1 MKKMRF
7 IVLVM
12 TVILLLSLLT
22 GCGSS
27 YDKVEN
33 GAAMAP
39 TGSGIYENGTDK
51 ENTTVETGRKLI
63 RTVTIRS
70 ETDDQDALLSE
81 LEARVAA
88 LGGYVQSKNVNNSQ
102 TGRRTATLVL
112 RIPAEQ
118 LDAFVDHVEGA
129 TNILSVNENAED
141 ITLNY
146 IATESRVKA
155 LETEE
160 ARLLELLAQANNL
173 DEILRLESRLTEVR
187 TELERHRS
195 QLKLYDNLVDYATVN
210 LTITEVKEYTVVE
223 EEEPTAWQRIGSGFV
238 NSLKGVWTII
248 REVFIFFIVALP
260 YLALVAVIPVSVVV
274 IVRLCLRAKRKRRA
288 RQAEMSE

>member
-51 ENTTVETGRKLI
+51 ENTTVESGRKLI

>member
-63 RTVTIRS
+63 RTVTIRA
-70 ETDDQDALLSE
+70 ETADQDALLAD
-81 LEARVAA
+81 LDAKVAS
-88 LGGYVQSKNVNNSQ
+88 LGGYVQSKSVNNNQ
-102 TGRRTATLVL
+102 TYGRNASLVL
-112 RIPAEQ
+112 RIPAEK
-118 LDAFVDHVEGA
+118 LDAFVDHIEGE
-129 TNILSVNENAED
+129 TNILSVVESAED
-141 ITLNY
+141 ITMSY
-146 IATESRVKA
+146 IDVQSHITA

-160 ARLLELLAQANNL
+160 ARLLELVAQAENL
-173 DEILRLESRLTEVR
+173 DDLLLLESKLTDVR
-187 TELERHRS
+187 TKLENYRS
-195 QLKLYDNLVDYATVN
+195 QLKAYDNKVDYATVN
-210 LTITEVKEYTVVE
+210 LTITEVVE
-223 EEEPTAWQRIGSGFV
+223 FSETQAEEPTVWQRIGSGFTR
-238 NSLKGVWTII
+238 SLNGVWKILKEI
-248 REVFIFFIVALP
+248 FVFLVVSLP
-260 YLALVAVIPVSVVV
+260 YFLLIGLIPV
-274 IVRLCLRAKRKRRA
+274 IVLMIIHWSKKASKKRRA
-288 RQAEMSE
+288 RKAQQPE

>member
-33 GAAMAP
+33 GAAMVP
-39 TGSGIYENGTDK
+39 TGGGIYENGTDK

-223 EEEPTAWQRIGSGFV
+223 EEEPSAWQRIGSGFV

-260 YLALVAVIPVSVVV
+260 YLALIAVIPVSVVV

>member
-223 EEEPTAWQRIGSGFV
+223 EEEPSAWQRIGSGFV